1 MTSPTAEALTE
12 VLEHAIGIAPQ
23 LQADA
28 RWLWIE
34 SYWPAGR
41 NPDRPT
47 RLAPRRDPGTDVDH
61 VPGERLA
68 LGVGN
73 DQARAAFDRS
83 AHLLVN
89 AHRLAGVAVAHLNGR
104 TPPTGPTRL
113 ARSDD
118 YWVVADNTV
127 RRLCWLRERVN
138 PRWTDRQR
146 LDAQA
151 AADMLIE
158 AHAALIGVL
167 RDADGSK
174 ELPLQRRCRNCQNSA
189 ADGRTECW
197 RCINYRMRNKGRLR
211 PVPRNFGAF
220 AARDRRRER
229 GEDYAENPLPRGRY
243 VDGRWTEA
251 S

>member
-1 MTSPTAEALTE
+1 LTSPTAEALT
-12 VLEHAIGIAPQ
+12 LALDHATGIAPQ

-34 SYWPAGR
+34 AYWPQGR

-47 RLAPRRDPGTDVDH
+47 RLPLRREVTGDPDH

-83 AHLLVN
+83 AYLIVN

-104 TPPTGPTRL
+104 TPPTGPNRL
-113 ARSDD
+113 ARPAD

-127 RRLCWLRERVN
+127 RRLRWLRERVS
-138 PRWTDRQR
+138 PKWSSALR

-151 AADMLIE
+151 AADTFIE
-158 AHAALIGVL
+158 AHSALVGVL
-167 RDADGSK
+167 RDVDGTGM
-174 ELPLQRRCRNCQNSA
+174 LPLGRRCEDCGKACEDQQRKRCWQCVQRRARGKKPVRRWAEQHA
-189 ADGRTECW
+189 AKE
-197 RCINYRMRNKGRLR
+197 
-211 PVPRNFGAF
+211 
-220 AARDRRRER
+220 RRVNR
-229 GEDYAENPLPRGRY
+229 GEDCAENPLPNGRY
-243 VDGRWTEA
+243 VEGKWEA

>member
-1 MTSPTAEALTE
+1 LTSPTAEALT
-12 VLEHAIGIAPQ
+12 LALDNATGIAPQ

-34 SYWPAGR
+34 AYWPQGR

-47 RLAPRRDPGTDVDH
+47 RLPLRREVTGDPDH

-83 AHLLVN
+83 AHLVVN

-104 TPPTGPTRL
+104 TPPTGPNRL
-113 ARSDD
+113 ARPAD

-127 RRLCWLRERVN
+127 RRLRWLRERVS
-138 PRWTDRQR
+138 PKWSARQR

-151 AADMLIE
+151 AADTFIE
-158 AHAALIGVL
+158 AHAALLGVL
-167 RDADGSK
+167 RDVDGTGM
-174 ELPLQRRCRNCQNSA
+174 LPPQKRCKNCQNA
-189 ADGRTECW
+189 AAEGRTECW
-197 RCINYRMRNKGRLR
+197 KCINYRMRNKGRVR
-211 PVPRNFGAF
+211 PVPRHFGAF

-229 GEDYAENPLPRGRY
+229 GEDFAENPPPRGRY
-243 VDGRWTEA
+243 VGGEWTEA